1 LPMVSAHGA
10 RDSAVGSPRNTFIE
24 PLERCAVAKAFHY
37 KWFRRLSLIWWRLG
51 TDQAA

>member
-1 LPMVSAHGA
+1 MVGAHGA

-37 KWFRRLSLIWWRLG
+37 KWVSEAFLIWWQDQ
-51 TDQAA
+51 DQAA